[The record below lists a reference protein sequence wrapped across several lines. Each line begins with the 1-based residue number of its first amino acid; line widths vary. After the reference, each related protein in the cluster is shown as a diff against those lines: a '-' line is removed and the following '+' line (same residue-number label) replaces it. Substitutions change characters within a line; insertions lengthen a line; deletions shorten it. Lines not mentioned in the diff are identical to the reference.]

1 MLCVLPPTNQTC
13 LATNLPFVTK
23 SVHTARF
30 TGPSQTRFAV
40 SEVNPMSGVT
50 LARFYPSRS
59 QYSLNL
65 TWFVAIQAWT
75 CVVKRAISPFNSFCN
90 NVAIQA
96 WTCVVKRAISPFNSF
111 CNNVAIQAWTCVV
124 KRATSLFNSC
134 CNNVA
139 KQVARVLSFLPR

>member
-1 MLCVLPPTNQTC
+1 MLRVLPPTNQTC

-30 TGPSQTRFAV
+30 TGPSQTCFAA
-40 SEVNPMSGVT
+40 SEVNLMSGVT
-50 LARFYPSRS
+50 TARFYPSRS

-75 CVVKRAISPFNSFCN
+75 CVVKRAISLSNSF
-90 NVAIQA
+90 
-96 WTCVVKRAISPFNSF
+96 
-111 CNNVAIQAWTCVV
+111 
-124 KRATSLFNSC
+124 

-139 KQVARVLSFLPR
+139 KQVARFSAVFSVVAASEKNLCGLEATVIFAKTLCKVVTDYTNLFKNCPESLNILRHS